1 VHCYCDN
8 LEKAAEIANKSG
20 DRAACYHL
28 ARQYENVDNIAE
40 AIHFF
45 SKAYVIEIHKYK
57 CPSSGTKRGQYFQAY
72 SNAIRICK
80 EHGFSEQLWNL
91 AVLAAPNEKLEAAKY
106 FETCEK
112 PQFDKA
118 VILYEKAGYIG
129 KAVDLAFE
137 TNQHNVLQYISSNFN
152 ENTEPLL
159 LDKTANFFLQNEQYE
174 KARFKKKLKI

>member
-1 VHCYCDN
+1 M
-8 LEKAAEIANKSG
+8 
-20 DRAACYHL
+20 
-28 ARQYENVDNIAE
+28 
-40 AIHFF
+40 
-45 SKAYVIEIHKYK
+45 
-57 CPSSGTKRGQYFQAY
+57 
-72 SNAIRICK
+72 
-80 EHGFSEQLWNL
+80 

-137 TNQHNVLQYISSNFN
+137 TNQHNVLQFISSNFN

-159 LDKTANFFLQNEQYE
+159 LDKTASFFLQNDQFE
-174 KARFKKKLKI
+174 KVTKMTFTHRLLTLTFRVKLLKLAI

>member
-174 KARFKKKLKI
+174 KVRF